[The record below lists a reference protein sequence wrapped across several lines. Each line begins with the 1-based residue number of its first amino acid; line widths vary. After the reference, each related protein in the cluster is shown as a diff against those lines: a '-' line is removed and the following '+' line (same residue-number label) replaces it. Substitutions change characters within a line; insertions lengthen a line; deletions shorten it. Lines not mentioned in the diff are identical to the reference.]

1 MNIAGQDFLKF
12 PLGLEQATHMASYH
26 LILFIFFF
34 KQNLSSIE
42 GVWFALS
49 ISAHTLA
56 AFFLYDSILQTC
68 LSSSA
73 SSIIRDKFLAVGLNL
88 HGSQLCQKF

>member
-1 MNIAGQDFLKF
+1 MNIAEQDFLKF

-56 AFFLYDSILQTC
+56 AFFLY
-68 LSSSA
+68 
-73 SSIIRDKFLAVGLNL
+73 GLNSADL
-88 HGSQLCQKF
+88 PQQQCFFDY